1 MASSASGNDLSAG
14 GAQLLHDAS
23 VQGALV
29 EMVELSQTFMTFI
42 TSDTGTIEYASQAAH
57 SVLGFDPAAL
67 MGQNAWR

>member
-1 MASSASGNDLSAG
+1 M
-14 GAQLLHDAS
+14 HDAS